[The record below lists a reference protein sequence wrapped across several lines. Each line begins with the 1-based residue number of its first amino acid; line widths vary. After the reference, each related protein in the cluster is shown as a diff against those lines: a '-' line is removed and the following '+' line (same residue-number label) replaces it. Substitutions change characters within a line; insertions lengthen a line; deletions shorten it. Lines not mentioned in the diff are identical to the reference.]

1 MLRKFIHLGIDTVFD
16 LSGKK
21 ALITGASGGIGEQL
35 AKSFFESGAEII
47 ITGTRENSLRQMKEK
62 FGDRCGFFR
71 CDLSEKS
78 SITDLVSFLN
88 ENGGVDILVNN
99 AGKTNDGLFLRMTDE
114 QWDEVLAL
122 NLTSVMRLTRGVLRN
137 MMKKRWGR
145 IINVSSVVAV
155 TGNSGQSNY
164 VASKAGLIGMSKTL
178 ASEVATRGITVNCIA
193 PGFVQTGMT
202 GKLNETQV
210 NSITARIPMGRIGLP
225 EEICSSAVF
234 LASQHSSYITGQTIH
249 VNGGMAML

>member
-1 MLRKFIHLGIDTVFD
+1 MFD

-35 AKSFFESGAEII
+35 AESFFESGAEII
-47 ITGTRENSLRQMKEK
+47 VTGTKEDRLRRMQEK
-62 FGDRCGFFR
+62 FGDKCRFLK
-71 CDLSEKS
+71 CDLFEKT
-78 SITDLVSFLN
+78 SIADLVNFLN

-114 QWDEVLAL
+114 QWDEVLTL

-137 MMKKRWGR
+137 MVKKRWGR

-155 TGNSGQSNY
+155 TGNPGQSNY

-225 EEICSSAVF
+225 EEVCSSAIF
-234 LASQHSSYITGQTIH
+234 LASQQSSYITGQTIH